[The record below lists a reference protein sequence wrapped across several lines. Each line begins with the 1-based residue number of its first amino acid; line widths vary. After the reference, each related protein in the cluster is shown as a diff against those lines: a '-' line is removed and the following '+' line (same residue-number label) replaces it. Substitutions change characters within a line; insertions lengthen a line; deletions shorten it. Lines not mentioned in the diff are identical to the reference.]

1 MPMSEFSASSD
12 GEVAAVV
19 LAGGLGTRI
28 RHLLPGLPKP
38 MAQVAGR
45 PFLEHVL
52 FHLAAQGIQ
61 AAVLST
67 GHLSE
72 VIERHFVPGR
82 VRGLAVSCVREDEP
96 RGTAGGFLLAV
107 KASGLHPDVWLV
119 ANGDSLVYA
128 DLRPFLRE
136 FAVGGWDA
144 AVLGLQVDD
153 AARYGTLEADA
164 RGGLLR
170 FAEKRPGAA
179 LINAGVYLFRAGL
192 LGEFPVKTPLSF
204 ETEVFP
210 ALLSAGR
217 HILVHPVSA
226 PFLDIGTPASL
237 AQAGE
242 FISVHGGQTGGG

>member
-1 MPMSEFSASSD
+1 MPMSEIPASSG

-19 LAGGLGTRI
+19 LTGGLGTRI

-45 PFLEHVL
+45 PFIEHVL
-52 FHLAAQGIQ
+52 RHLAAQGIQ
-61 AAVLST
+61 SAVLST

-72 VIERHFVPGR
+72 VIVRHFAHGRVPG
-82 VRGLAVSCVREDEP
+82 LKVSWVKEDEP
-96 RGTAGGFLLAV
+96 RGTAGGFLLA
-107 KASGLHPDVWLV
+107 ARGSGLRPDVWLV

-128 DLRPFLRE
+128 DLRPFLE
-136 FAVGGWDA
+136 SFASDGWDA

-153 AARYGTLEADA
+153 AARYGTLETDA
-164 RGGLLR
+164 CGALLR

-179 LINAGVYLFRAGL
+179 LINAGVYLFRSGL
-192 LGEFPVKTPLSF
+192 LDEFPAKTPLSF

-210 ALLSAGR
+210 SLLVSR
-217 HILVHPVSA
+217 RRIMVHPVSA
-226 PFLDIGTPASL
+226 PFIDIGTPESL

-242 FISVHGGQTGGG
+242 FIYSQRQDFLQP